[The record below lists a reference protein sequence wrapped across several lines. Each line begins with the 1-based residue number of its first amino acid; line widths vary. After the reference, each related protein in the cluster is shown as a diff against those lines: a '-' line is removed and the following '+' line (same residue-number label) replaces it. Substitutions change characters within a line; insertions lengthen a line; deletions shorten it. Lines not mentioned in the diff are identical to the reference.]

1 MSLAAAAED
10 DSKNEGGSGGGQGG
24 SGGGGGGGSVSI
36 SEQILLIVERLLV
49 EATQSVASVEVYCQ
63 FASNS
68 VGKED
73 IVCLLQHAVAL
84 KAGTALHQ
92 RLLRVLPFLTFANAD
107 QMALVINHF
116 ADVLDFAKFDEN
128 SESSGGSGS
137 APPSGGESEAKME
150 AFIALCDGIERNDI
164 GNTMKNELVQLGI
177 VKRCLDYLAENAPRA
192 KTILVRVDDPDW
204 K

>member
-1 MSLAAAAED
+1 M
-10 DSKNEGGSGGGQGG
+10 
-24 SGGGGGGGSVSI
+24 
-36 SEQILLIVERLLV
+36 
-49 EATQSVASVEVYCQ
+49 
-63 FASNS
+63 
-68 VGKED
+68 
-73 IVCLLQHAVAL
+73 CLLQHAVAL

-116 ADVLDFAKFDEN
+116 ADVLDFANFDEK
-128 SESSGGSGS
+128 SESSGGGGS

-177 VKRCLDYLAENAPRA
+177 VKRYIVLRIEYY
-192 KTILVRVDDPDW
+192 
-204 K
+204 

>member
-1 MSLAAAAED
+1 MRKRPYFWTFLF
-10 DSKNEGGSGGGQGG
+10 
-24 SGGGGGGGSVSI
+24 
-36 SEQILLIVERLLV
+36 L
-49 EATQSVASVEVYCQ
+49 
-63 FASNS
+63 

-128 SESSGGSGS
+128 SESSGGGGS

-177 VKRCLDYLAENAPRA
+177 VKRYIVLRLEYY
-192 KTILVRVDDPDW
+192 
-204 K
+204 